1 MSSSR
6 NTPRLP
12 EAIGYI
18 SVALLFTVVSGA
30 PPPSNFARIGPGAP
44 VGPLFTPDAETTA
57 LQEYLGHCKEPGNH
71 LCDAYQDI
79 NTFYSRLVVSG
90 QETLLRDAFATHRQT
105 SIEELCSALEKTG
118 PVLKTIS
125 AKDTRY
131 FKTLT
136 KSSLCERRCA
146 ELDQDDT
153 EIVLPICKLLAYEL
167 QEIARRSVPGNS
179 SVSAP
184 SSSSTLG
191 SIAANAPSS
200 LAAVAAAVK
209 DEPPVQLPAVPVP
222 PSIPQLN
229 AALEKK
235 PVAPAIVV
243 AVTPGTKP
251 QLAEDVQ
258 PALVAVSTNTTS
270 TTTTSTENYS
280 NVNVLGQNNNE
291 PDENLNLPGLD
302 NSNKQSQQPL
312 SPVDEAN
319 KMLEKS
325 PNLGSLDN
333 ETGGYPNADADEFGP
348 NEEEVDEYEQSDAE
362 KAAAAAAAAINTKP
376 KIEEEKNAIKVGE
389 SEKLIPPPPP
399 LQSHNKKPTQVGD
412 SFEMEGKLDQVNR
425 AGRNKISE
433 VIDDPFY
440 EETDSNFFAYFM
452 LFMAICVLGYVG
464 YHNKSKVLALLL
476 EGRRGS
482 GSGGRGGGAGL
493 SRRRSSRKHTAQYQ
507 KLDTNLEEAISSTGQ
522 SRTSQVIY

>member
-18 SVALLFTVVSGA
+18 SVALLLTVVSGA
-30 PPPSNFARIGPGAP
+30 PPPSNFARIGIGAP

-146 ELDQDDT
+146 ELDQDDS

-167 QEIARRSVPGNS
+167 QEIARRSVPANS

-200 LAAVAAAVK
+200 LAAAVK

-362 KAAAAAAAAINTKP
+362 KAAAAAAAINTKP

-389 SEKLIPPPPP
+389 SEKLIPPQLPP
-399 LQSHNKKPTQVGD
+399 QSHNKKPTQVGD